1 MSEYVL
7 LSTTERYRTVTD
19 NPNLEKVADYEYYFY
34 GKKKTTFSICKIKS
48 PSARIL
54 IQGVAEVFPDNSI
67 PLKVF
72 PKFESMAEIEKE
84 IYELDINEDSKIVKI
99 RTLGRGA

>member
-7 LSTTERYRTVTD
+7 LSTTDRYRTVTD
-19 NPNLEKVADYEYYFY
+19 NPNLEKVADYEYYFF
-34 GKKKTTFSICKIKS
+34 GKKKTMFSICKIKS
-48 PSARIL
+48 QDARIL

-72 PKFESMAEIEKE
+72 PKFGSTSEIEKE
-84 IYELDINEDSKIVKI
+84 IYELDIDEENKIVKV
-99 RTLGRGA
+99 G

>member
-7 LSTTERYRTVTD
+7 TTTTERYRTVTD
-19 NPNLEKVADYEYYFY
+19 HPNLEKVAEYAYYFF
-34 GKKKTTFSICKIKS
+34 GKKKSTFSICRIKS
-48 PSARIL
+48 LDARIL

-72 PKFESMAEIEKE
+72 PKFDSIADIEKE
-84 IYELDINEDSKIVKI
+84 IYELDQDEDNKIVKSM
-99 RTLGRGA
+99 

>member
-1 MSEYVL
+1 MSEFVL

-19 NPNLEKVADYEYYFY
+19 NPCLEKVADYEYYFF
-34 GKKKTTFSICKIKS
+34 GKKKTTFTICKIKDAAE
-48 PSARIL
+48 ARIV

-72 PKFESMAEIEKE
+72 PKFETTAEIEKE
-84 IYELDINEDSKIVKI
+84 IYELDIDEESKVVKV
-99 RTLGRGA
+99 G